1 MLCEAVGICGMT
13 FSVHLIA
20 TSVTWI
26 HQLIGICVYKLSGW
40 SADCFCW
47 LVNSSEEEFTV

>member
-1 MLCEAVGICGMT
+1 MT